1 VKCVRAYSRANFP
14 VDGSYRKLRI
24 DTASGPSFM
33 PETVTR
39 AGGNVP
45 QLDSAWQRRLDALIC
60 GECTE
65 EDFLQSCRLL
75 NADSAWNV
83 VALLD
88 QRFRRG
94 QMPVELFRSIE
105 SKIARRELGALDYG
119 TTVELGI
126 EVEIDTDAAILIGT
140 PAATPSPAAAPASPP
155 AATPAQAA
163 AATAAATPAP
173 APRMPANSVHPLH
186 GAGIGRVLRG
196 RYVLECRLGNG
207 GMGTVFKAQD
217 RYRCDLPQAD
227 RLVAI
232 KFLHEKPGGR
242 AEVLSSLRRE
252 FYCAQA
258 LSHPNIVKVYDL
270 DRDGD
275 DEFFTMEY
283 LEGELLS
290 RVIEHLDPLTMS
302 RARAWAI
309 IGELAAGLAHA
320 HARNVVHAD
329 LKPQNIMITKSGEV
343 RILDFGASST
353 DAAERNNSSAV
364 TPAYASCELVEG
376 QRADPRDDLFALAC
390 VAYELL
396 AGQHPFQ
403 RRRSTEA
410 RDLGLPIERPRGLTR
425 RQWRT
430 LAQGLAWRREERSV
444 SVEDWMARL
453 HPASA
458 GWVRPAAATVF
469 LLAVL
474 GVGAGLSVLFNE
486 RRTVIEAAPEM
497 VAGMAIAP
505 SPPGAP
511 APTSS
516 APTSSAPTSSAPTSS
531 APKTAASTES
541 PANGR
546 RVLDSP
552 EKRAVTPMP
561 TSRPARSPASSAAPA
576 KAPSD
581 SITLSAKSYRVGVHK
596 NFAELH
602 VRRSFA
608 SESDT
613 SFSWWTEPSTAQPG
627 ADYVPQGR
635 TVQVLSKR
643 NQMASLFVKMVP
655 NASRKHSAVFY
666 VVIGEPGDGIALGRV
681 TRTAVVLPAQ

>member
-1 VKCVRAYSRANFP
+1 
-14 VDGSYRKLRI
+14 
-24 DTASGPSFM
+24 M

-39 AGGNVP
+39 TGGNVP

-94 QMPVELFRSIE
+94 QIPVELFRSIE

-140 PAATPSPAAAPASPP
+140 PAAAPSPAAAPASPP

-163 AATAAATPAP
+163 ASTPAP
-173 APRMPANSVHPLH
+173 APQVPAPQVPAPRPPAPRVPANSVHPLH
-186 GAGIGRVLRG
+186 GAEIGRVLRG

-217 RYRCDLPQAD
+217 RYRCDLPQTN

-283 LEGELLS
+283 LDGELLS

-329 LKPQNIMITKSGEV
+329 LKPQNIIITKSGEV

-410 RDLGLPIERPRGLTR
+410 RDLGLSIERPRGLTR

-458 GWVRPAAATVF
+458 GWPRPAAAAIF
-469 LLAVL
+469 LLVVL
-474 GVGAGLSVLFNE
+474 GVGAGLSVLFNPGFE
-486 RRTVIEAAPEM
+486 RRTVIEAAPKTL
-497 VAGMAIAP
+497 ASLAIAP

-511 APTSS
+511 APKSS
-516 APTSSAPTSSAPTSS
+516 APTSPAA
-531 APKTAASTES
+531 KTAAFTES

-546 RVLDSP
+546 KVLDSP
-552 EKRAVTPMP
+552 EKRAETPA
-561 TSRPARSPASSAAPA
+561 SRPARSPASSAAPT
-576 KAPSD
+576 KAPRD
-581 SITLSAKSYRVGVHK
+581 SISLSAKSYRVGVHK

-666 VVIGEPGDGIALGRV
+666 VVIGEPGDGTALGRV